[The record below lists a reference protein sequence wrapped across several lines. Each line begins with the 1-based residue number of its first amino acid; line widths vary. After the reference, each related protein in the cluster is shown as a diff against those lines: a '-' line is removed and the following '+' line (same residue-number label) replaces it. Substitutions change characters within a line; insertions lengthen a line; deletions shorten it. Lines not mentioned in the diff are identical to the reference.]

1 MACRTLQEHAIVRD
15 HAMTK
20 ISDTHV
26 ITRKVTFNAPH
37 VLINYRNGNGFPVL
51 TLRQGGSRQVDATV
65 TTDWYDAPVNESGN
79 VFNVKAKNQ
88 INVGPHRIEVLNDE
102 ITGDKPIAPSC
113 PTASEYMDN
122 VGKTVM
128 TSFKCDFITS
138 QNKYRVIRST
148 ITLP

>member
-1 MACRTLQEHAIVRD
+1 
-15 HAMTK
+15 MTK
-20 ISDTHV
+20 LTDTLV
-26 ITRKVTFNAPH
+26 ITRKITFNAPH
-37 VLINYRNGNGFPVL
+37 VLINYKNGDGFPVL
-51 TLRQGGSRQVDATV
+51 TLRQGGSLQVDATI
-65 TTDWYDAPVNESGN
+65 TTDWYDSAVDESRN

-88 INVGPHRIEVLNDE
+88 INIGSHRVEVLNDQ
-102 ITGDKPIAPSC
+102 ITGDKPVAQSC
-113 PTASEYMDN
+113 PTASEYMDR